1 MKSKSMLLI
10 IMLMLIAFQPSF
22 GAFPVKHAAVTTS
35 FTKTRETTKVQAV
48 NVRSHKQ
55 SWFVSH
61 VANVFSP
68 LFEQFYP
75 ERRRNDTNGLL
86 SMIFG
91 IIGLF
96 PVYGLIFSI
105 PAIILG
111 AIGLKHDERFSL
123 AGLIL
128 GIAGVVISIFTIV
141 IAIVILSSFL

>member
-1 MKSKSMLLI
+1 
-10 IMLMLIAFQPSF
+10 MLIAFQPSF

-91 IIGLF
+91 IIGL
-96 PVYGLIFSI
+96 
-105 PAIILG
+105 
-111 AIGLKHDERFSL
+111 
-123 AGLIL
+123 
-128 GIAGVVISIFTIV
+128 VVIVAMWGIV
-141 IAIVILSSFL
+141 GIVTKTFGLNGTANVPSVPCVPGTPGC